1 MGVVNGFGYTLI
13 FRLQTTFYRI
23 RESNEG
29 EVNYLKLDNFSTAF
43 QNMAYLG
50 SLKHLIFIFG
60 CQSQCNSV
68 FEIGHI
74 CEDMTSLYLLNFT
87 IYHMLTVWSL
97 KHLETK
103 SQRAKDPGLSL

>member
-1 MGVVNGFGYTLI
+1 MGRMG
-13 FRLQTTFYRI
+13 RLYSMSLNSWLFKI
-23 RESNEG
+23 E
-29 EVNYLKLDNFSTAF
+29 
-43 QNMAYLG
+43 AYLG

-74 CEDMTSLYLLNFT
+74 CEDMTSLSLYLLNFT